1 MKSMPISNSLKT
13 KPDETAPIDSK
24 SKGNIIIKPESLT
37 SFKSKLIFL
46 KFPWNVLIINL
57 RRIHCS

>member
-37 SFKSKLIFL
+37 SF
-46 KFPWNVLIINL
+46 
-57 RRIHCS
+57 